1 MQDKWIAY
9 CLELPSGLISSSR
22 YVDIEKMNIILSNT
36 KITKN
41 LSDIP
46 EELILQ
52 RFLKIFV
59 Y

>member
-1 MQDKWIAY
+1 MQDKCIAY
-9 CLELPSGLISSSR
+9 CPELPSGLISSSR
-22 YVDIEKMNIILSNT
+22 YVNIEKMNIILSNT

-52 RFLKIFV
+52 RF
-59 Y
+59 